1 MLLLRDAFGLNRLD
15 RSCPF
20 TEQQQVGE
28 RVFSDRELT
37 VAKAAESL
45 RLLTE
50 GVSIRS
56 ICRIL
61 HLGQHTVLN
70 LLLRVGEGC
79 ERLQR
84 SFVRAVPVSSVQC
97 DELWSYVFCKE
108 RCKKAREYRHP
119 EVGDCYV
126 WTAIDPTSKLLLA
139 YALGKRDSETGGEFI
154 RKLRYATSG
163 NFQIDTD
170 GLIHYKGLIPTQFGW
185 NWPHAQIIKIFGKP
199 AEGEARYSPPA
210 IIGIRHEAG
219 GGNPDLQ
226 AASTSLVERHN
237 LTFRMMLRR
246 FTRLTNAYSKSWDH
260 HRAATALFILVYNF
274 VRPHQTLTERA
285 NGLKTTPAMAS
296 GLATRQWTMEELI
309 QSAIPSDSKA
319 VA

>member
-56 ICRIL
+56 LCRIL

-139 YALGKRDSETGGEFI
+139 YALGKRDSETGGEVI
-154 RKLRYATSG
+154 G
-163 NFQIDTD
+163 N
-170 GLIHYKGLIPTQFGW
+170 
-185 NWPHAQIIKIFGKP
+185 A
-199 AEGEARYSPPA
+199 
-210 IIGIRHEAG
+210 
-219 GGNPDLQ
+219 
-226 AASTSLVERHN
+226 VEP
-237 LTFRMMLRR
+237 L
-246 FTRLTNAYSKSWDH
+246 
-260 HRAATALFILVYNF
+260 ALFGREGAFSIAIREPRLIALAQLV
-274 VRPHQTLTERA
+274 
-285 NGLKTTPAMAS
+285 
-296 GLATRQWTMEELI
+296 
-309 QSAIPSDSKA
+309 AIGHKGEGRD
-319 VA
+319 